1 VEAHNRREG
10 GLGTLDGEAATRK
23 RGGGYR
29 WSRLD
34 SLVAVSRNVLPGLG
48 PRTTRTAPQGSP
60 APVSRSAP
68 AATINPFRVLLT
80 HRNFRLFWIGQTLSL
95 IGTWMQTM
103 AQGWLA
109 LELTNNAFLVGL
121 VASIGSL
128 PILVLSLPAGVLADR
143 EHKLRLVTI
152 AQSLL
157 LLEAI
162 ALWWLTYT
170 GHITIGWLLLLAA
183 VNGAV
188 SAVEIPARQAMM
200 IELVGRD
207 DLRDAIALNSS
218 GFNLARIFGPGVAAA
233 VIAKAGISWCFGLN
247 ALSYF
252 TVLIGLSRIQ
262 LPPWNPPLTT
272 GSPLH
277 GMLEGIRYIRAT
289 KKVSTLIRF
298 IAVFS
303 VLGVPYITLMP
314 VVARDLLGLDASGYG
329 LLLSSLG
336 LGGLSGALVLAAVGR
351 SVPRGKLLV
360 AAAYTYAFL
369 LIMFALVRVAWLAY
383 PILLVTG
390 FSMIVTNA
398 VANSM
403 LQSFVADEFRGRLM
417 SVYSLISVGVSQ
429 VFGAF
434 AAGAVAS
441 AVGVDWAIGAGAA
454 VMLGFAMYAFRRE
467 SAWIVAEH

>member
-1 VEAHNRREG
+1 
-10 GLGTLDGEAATRK
+10 
-23 RGGGYR
+23 
-29 WSRLD
+29 
-34 SLVAVSRNVLPGLG
+34 VLR
-48 PRTTRTAPQGSP
+48 PRTTH
-60 APVSRSAP
+60 SAP
-68 AATINPFRVLLT
+68 DAPLSPTPQSPPANSINPFRVLLT

-157 LLEAI
+157 LVEAI
-162 ALWWLTYT
+162 ALWWLTVS
-170 GHITIGWLLLLAA
+170 GQITIEWLLILAA
-183 VNGAV
+183 INGAI
-188 SAVEIPARQAMM
+188 AAIEIPARQAMM

-233 VIAKAGISWCFGLN
+233 IIAQAGIAWCFGVN
-247 ALSYF
+247 ALSYL
-252 TVLIGLSRIQ
+252 TVLISLFMIR
-262 LPPWNPPLTT
+262 LPAWQPPLTT
-272 GSPLH
+272 GSALH
-277 GMLEGIRYIRAT
+277 GMLEGLRFIRSN
-289 KKVSTLIRF
+289 KKVRTLIRF

-303 VLGVPYITLMP
+303 ILGVPYITLMP

-329 LLLSSLG
+329 LMLSSLG
-336 LGGLSGALVLAAVGR
+336 IGGLSGALALAAVGR
-351 SVPRGKLLV
+351 RVSRGQLLV
-360 AAAYTYAFL
+360 GAAYTYAFL
-369 LIMFALVRVAWLAY
+369 LIMFSLVRSPALAY

-403 LQSFVADEFRGRLM
+403 LQSLVPDQFRGRLM
-417 SVYSLISVGVSQ
+417 SVYSLISVGLAQ
-429 VFGAF
+429 VLGAF

-441 AVGVDWAIGAGAA
+441 AIGVDWAIGIGAA
-454 VMLGFAMYAFRRE
+454 IMLLYAMYAFRRG
-467 SAWIVAEH
+467 SSWIVSEP

>member
-1 VEAHNRREG
+1 
-10 GLGTLDGEAATRK
+10 
-23 RGGGYR
+23 
-29 WSRLD
+29 
-34 SLVAVSRNVLPGLG
+34 
-48 PRTTRTAPQGSP
+48 
-60 APVSRSAP
+60 
-68 AATINPFRVLLT
+68 
-80 HRNFRLFWIGQTLSL
+80 
-95 IGTWMQTM
+95 M
-103 AQGWLA
+103 ASGWLA

-128 PILVLSLPAGVLADR
+128 PILLLSLPAGVLADR

-157 LLEAI
+157 LCEALS
-162 ALWWLTYT
+162 LWWLTFT

-188 SAVEIPARQAMM
+188 SAFEIPARQSMM

-262 LPPWNPPLTT
+262 LPPWRPPLTT

-277 GMLEGIRYIRAT
+277 GMLEGIRYVRAT
-289 KKVSTLIRF
+289 KEVSTLIRF

-336 LGGLSGALVLAAVGR
+336 VGGLSGALALAGLGGR
-351 SVPRGKLLV
+351 LPRGKVLV

-369 LIMFALVRVAWLAY
+369 LIMFSLVRVAWLAY

-417 SVYSLISVGVSQ
+417 SVYSLISVGLSQ

-441 AVGVDWAIGAGAA
+441 AVGVDWAIGSGAA
-454 VMLGFAMYAFRRE
+454 VMLGFAMYAFRKE
-467 SAWIVAEH
+467 SSWIVAEH

>member
-1 VEAHNRREG
+1 
-10 GLGTLDGEAATRK
+10 L
-23 RGGGYR
+23 
-29 WSRLD
+29 
-34 SLVAVSRNVLPGLG
+34 
-48 PRTTRTAPQGSP
+48 
-60 APVSRSAP
+60 SAP
-68 AATINPFRVLLT
+68 DAESHPASSAPSAKSINPFRVLVT

-95 IGTWMQTM
+95 VGTWMQTM

-157 LLEAI
+157 LLEALV
-162 ALWWLTYT
+162 LWWLTFT
-170 GHITIGWLLLLAA
+170 GHITIGWLLTLAA
-183 VNGAV
+183 ANGAI
-188 SAVEIPARQAMM
+188 SAIEIPARQAMM

-218 GFNLARIFGPGVAAA
+218 GFNLARIFGPFVAAV

-252 TVLIGLSRIQ
+252 TVLLGLSRIR
-262 LPPWNPPLTT
+262 LPAWQPPLTT

-277 GMLEGIRYIRAT
+277 GMLEGLRYIRAT
-289 KKVSTLIRF
+289 KKVSTLIKF

-303 VLGVPYITLMP
+303 VLGIPYITLMP

-336 LGGLSGALVLAAVGR
+336 LGGLSGALALAGVGSR
-351 SVPRGKLLV
+351 IPRGKMLV
-360 AAAYTYAFL
+360 ASSYTYAFL
-369 LIMFALVRVAWLAY
+369 LIMFSLVRVSWLAY
-383 PILLVTG
+383 PILFVTG

-398 VANSM
+398 LANSM
-403 LQSFVADEFRGRLM
+403 LQTFVIDRFRGRLM
-417 SVYSLISVGVSQ
+417 SVYSLISVGLSQ
-429 VFGAF
+429 VLGAF

-441 AVGVDWAIGAGAA
+441 AVGVDWAIGGGAA
-454 VMLGFAMYAFRRE
+454 IMLAFAMYAFRRE
-467 SAWIVAEH
+467 SSWIIAEH

>member
-1 VEAHNRREG
+1 MTHSAESTIA
-10 GLGTLDGEAATRK
+10 
-23 RGGGYR
+23 
-29 WSRLD
+29 
-34 SLVAVSRNVLPGLG
+34 
-48 PRTTRTAPQGSP
+48 TAPPKPAGS
-60 APVSRSAP
+60 
-68 AATINPFRVLLT
+68 INPFRVLLT

-95 IGTWMQTM
+95 VGTWMQTM

-121 VASIGSL
+121 VACIGSL

-152 AQSLL
+152 CQSLL
-157 LLEAI
+157 LVEALV
-162 ALWWLTYT
+162 LWGLTFT
-170 GHITIGWLLLLAA
+170 GHITIGWLLLLAL
-183 VNGAV
+183 VNGAI

-233 VIAKAGISWCFGLN
+233 VIASAGIAWCFGLN

-252 TVLIGLSRIQ
+252 TVLLGLARIK
-262 LPPWNPPLTT
+262 LPPWQPPLTT
-272 GSPLH
+272 SSPVH
-277 GMLEGIRYIRAT
+277 GMLEGLRYIRAT
-289 KKVSTLIRF
+289 KKVSTLIKF

-303 VLGVPYITLMP
+303 ILGVPYITLMP
-314 VVARDLLGLDASGYG
+314 VVARDLLGLDAAGYG

-336 LGGLSGALVLAAVGR
+336 LGGLSGALALAAMGGR
-351 SVPRGKLLV
+351 LPRGKLLV
-360 AAAYTYAFL
+360 ASAYTYAFL
-369 LIMFALVRVAWLAY
+369 LIMFSLVRVAWLAY

-403 LQSFVADEFRGRLM
+403 LQSIVPDQFRGRLM
-417 SVYSLISVGVSQ
+417 SVYSLISVGLGQ
-429 VFGAF
+429 VLGAF
-434 AAGAVAS
+434 AGGAVAT
-441 AVGVDWAIGAGAA
+441 AVGVDWAIGSGAA
-454 VMLGFAMYAFRRE
+454 IMLLYGMYAFRRE
-467 SAWIVAEH
+467 SSWIVEEH

>member
-1 VEAHNRREG
+1 
-10 GLGTLDGEAATRK
+10 LDVRP
-23 RGGGYR
+23 
-29 WSRLD
+29 S
-34 SLVAVSRNVLPGLG
+34 S
-48 PRTTRTAPQGSP
+48 GSP
-60 APVSRSAP
+60 VSAP
-68 AATINPFRVLLT
+68 SINPFRVLVT

-103 AQGWLA
+103 ASAWLA

-128 PILVLSLPAGVLADR
+128 PILLLSLPAGVLADR

-157 LLEAI
+157 LCEAL
-162 ALWWLTYT
+162 ALWWLTFT

-188 SAVEIPARQAMM
+188 SAFEIPARQSLM

-233 VIAKAGISWCFGLN
+233 VIAKAGISWCFGVN

-262 LPPWNPPLTT
+262 LPPWHPPLTT

-277 GMLEGIRYIRAT
+277 GMLEGIRYVRAT

-336 LGGLSGALVLAAVGR
+336 LGGLSGALALAAVGGR
-351 SVPRGKLLV
+351 FPRGKVLV

-369 LIMFALVRVAWLAY
+369 LIMFSLVRVAWLAY

-390 FSMIVTNA
+390 FCMIVTNA

-403 LQSFVADEFRGRLM
+403 LQSFVADQFRGRLM

-441 AVGVDWAIGAGAA
+441 AVGVDWAIGSGAA
-454 VMLGFAMYAFRRE
+454 IMLAFAMYAFRRH
-467 SAWIVAEH
+467 SAWIVSEH

>member
-1 VEAHNRREG
+1 M
-10 GLGTLDGEAATRK
+10 
-23 RGGGYR
+23 
-29 WSRLD
+29 
-34 SLVAVSRNVLPGLG
+34 
-48 PRTTRTAPQGSP
+48 
-60 APVSRSAP
+60 
-68 AATINPFRVLLT
+68 LLT
-80 HRNFRLFWIGQTLSL
+80 HRNFRLFWVGQTLSL
-95 IGTWMQTM
+95 VGTWMQMM

-143 EHKLRLVTI
+143 EHKLRLVTVC
-152 AQSLL
+152 QSLL
-157 LLEAI
+157 LAEAVV
-162 ALWWLTYT
+162 LWWLVYT
-170 GHITIGWLLLLAA
+170 GNITIGWLLLLAA
-183 VNGAV
+183 VNGAIT
-188 SAVEIPARQAMM
+188 AIEIPSRQAMM

-252 TVLIGLSRIQ
+252 TVLVGLSRMR
-262 LPPWNPPLTT
+262 LPAWQPPRTT

-277 GMLEGIRYIRAT
+277 GMLEGLRYVRAT

-303 VLGVPYITLMP
+303 VLGIPYITLMP
-314 VVARDLLGLDASGYG
+314 VVARDLLGLGASGYG
-329 LLLSSLG
+329 LMLSSLG
-336 LGGLSGALVLAAVGR
+336 VGGLSGALALAGVGAR
-351 SVPRGKLLV
+351 FRRGKLLV
-360 AAAYTYAFL
+360 AAAYSYAFL
-369 LIMFALVRVAWLAY
+369 LIMFSLVRVAWLAY

-390 FSMIVTNA
+390 FTMIITNA

-403 LQSFVADEFRGRLM
+403 LQSFVADQFRGRLM
-417 SVYSLISVGVSQ
+417 SVYSLISVGLSQ
-429 VFGAF
+429 VVGAF
-434 AAGAVAS
+434 VAGAVAE
-441 AVGVDWAIGAGAA
+441 AVGVDWAIGGGAA

-467 SAWIVAEH
+467 SSWIVREQ

>member
-1 VEAHNRREG
+1 MA
-10 GLGTLDGEAATRK
+10 
-23 RGGGYR
+23 
-29 WSRLD
+29 
-34 SLVAVSRNVLPGLG
+34 
-48 PRTTRTAPQGSP
+48 RTAP
-60 APVSRSAP
+60 AAP
-68 AATINPFRVLLT
+68 AIAASRPPSSASINPFRVLLT
-80 HRNFRLFWIGQTLSL
+80 HRNFRLFWTGQTLSL
-95 IGTWMQTM
+95 VGTWMQTM

-143 EHKLRLVTI
+143 EHKLRLVTV

-157 LLEAI
+157 LVEAT
-162 ALWWLTYT
+162 ALWWLTFT
-170 GHITIGWLLLLAA
+170 GHVTIGWLLILAV

-188 SAVEIPARQAMM
+188 TAVEIPARQAMM

-218 GFNLARIFGPGVAAA
+218 GFNLARILGPGVAAA
-233 VIAKAGISWCFGLN
+233 VIAKAGIAWCFGLN

-252 TVLIGLSRIQ
+252 TVLVGLARIR
-262 LPPWNPPLTT
+262 LPAWQPPLTT

-277 GMLEGIRYIRAT
+277 GMLEGLRYVRRT
-289 KKVSTLIRF
+289 EKVATLIRF

-336 LGGLSGALVLAAVGR
+336 IGGLSGALALAAVGR
-351 SVPRGKLLV
+351 RVPRGKLLV
-360 AAAYTYAFL
+360 AAAYSYAFL
-369 LIMFALVRVAWLAY
+369 LIMFSLVRVAWLAY

-390 FSMIVTNA
+390 FSMIVTSA
-398 VANSM
+398 VTNSM
-403 LQSFVADEFRGRLM
+403 LQSFVEDHFRGRLM
-417 SVYSLISVGVSQ
+417 SVYSLISVGLSQ
-429 VFGAF
+429 VLGAF
-434 AAGAVAS
+434 VGGAVAG
-441 AVGVDWAIGAGAA
+441 AVGVDWAIGGGAA
-454 VMLGFAMYAFRRE
+454 IMLGFAMYAFRRE
-467 SAWIVAEH
+467 SSWIVTEH

>member
-1 VEAHNRREG
+1 V
-10 GLGTLDGEAATRK
+10 AA
-23 RGGGYR
+23 
-29 WSRLD
+29 
-34 SLVAVSRNVLPGLG
+34 V
-48 PRTTRTAPQGSP
+48 PRAI
-60 APVSRSAP
+60 P
-68 AATINPFRVLLT
+68 AASINPFRVLLT

-103 AQGWLA
+103 SEGWLA
-109 LELTNNAFLVGL
+109 LELSNNAFLVGL

-128 PILVLSLPAGVLADR
+128 PILLLSLPAGVITDR
-143 EHKLRLVTI
+143 EHKLRIVTI

-157 LLEAI
+157 LAQSVV
-162 ALWWLTYT
+162 LWWLTFT

-183 VNGAV
+183 VQGAV
-188 SAVEIPARQAMM
+188 SAFEIPARQAMM

-218 GFNLARIFGPGVAAA
+218 GFNLARIFGPGIAAV

-252 TVLIGLSRIQ
+252 TVLLGLSRIK
-262 LPPWNPPLTT
+262 LPAWTPPLTT
-272 GSPLH
+272 SSPLH

-336 LGGLSGALVLAAVGR
+336 LGGLSGALVLAGIGGR
-351 SVPRGKLLV
+351 AARGKVLV
-360 AAAYTYAFL
+360 AAAYSYAFL
-369 LIMFALVRVAWLAY
+369 LIMFSLVRVAWLAY
-383 PILLVTG
+383 PILFLTG
-390 FSMIVTNA
+390 FCMIVTNA

-417 SVYSLISVGVSQ
+417 SVYSMISVGLSQ
-429 VFGAF
+429 VCGAF
-434 AAGAVAS
+434 AAGVIAS
-441 AVGVDWAIGAGAA
+441 MVGVDWAIGAGAA
-454 VMLGFAMYAFRRE
+454 IMLGFAMYAFRRE
-467 SAWIVAEH
+467 SSWIVKEH

>member
-1 VEAHNRREG
+1 MGSEFWRVRPARLRRWAR
-10 GLGTLDGEAATRK
+10 TL
-23 RGGGYR
+23 
-29 WSRLD
+29 
-34 SLVAVSRNVLPGLG
+34 
-48 PRTTRTAPQGSP
+48 APNL
-60 APVSRSAP
+60 AP
-68 AATINPFRVLLT
+68 AERHGMPASMSTQDLTRGEPVDATVERPPEPIPQSVGSINPFRVLLT

-95 IGTWMQTM
+95 VGTWMQTM

-121 VASIGSL
+121 VASVGSL
-128 PILVLSLPAGVLADR
+128 PILLLSLPAGVLADR

-152 AQSLL
+152 AQTLL
-157 LLEAI
+157 LVEALV
-162 ALWWLTYT
+162 LWWLTFT
-170 GHITIGWLLLLAA
+170 GHITISWLLLLAA
-183 VNGAV
+183 ANGAI

-200 IELVGRD
+200 IELVGRE

-233 VIAKAGISWCFGLN
+233 VIAKAGIAWCFGVN
-247 ALSYF
+247 AMSYF
-252 TVLIGLSRIQ
+252 TVLLGLSLIR
-262 LPPWNPPLTT
+262 LPAWQRPLTT

-277 GMLEGIRYIRAT
+277 GMLEGLRYVRAT
-289 KKVSTLIRF
+289 KKVATLIRF

-336 LGGLSGALVLAAVGR
+336 VGGLSGALALAAVGGR
-351 SVPRGKLLV
+351 VPRGKLLV
-360 AAAYTYAFL
+360 AAAYSYAFL
-369 LIMFALVRVAWLAY
+369 LIMFSLVRAPWLAY

-403 LQSFVADEFRGRLM
+403 LQSLVADQFRGRLM
-417 SVYSLISVGVSQ
+417 SVYSLISVGLSQ
-429 VFGAF
+429 VLGAF
-434 AAGAVAS
+434 AAGTIAS
-441 AVGVDWAIGAGAA
+441 AIGVDWAIGGGAA
-454 VMLGFAMYAFRRE
+454 IMLGFAMYAFRRE
-467 SAWIVAEH
+467 SSWIVEEH

>member
-1 VEAHNRREG
+1 
-10 GLGTLDGEAATRK
+10 
-23 RGGGYR
+23 
-29 WSRLD
+29 
-34 SLVAVSRNVLPGLG
+34 
-48 PRTTRTAPQGSP
+48 
-60 APVSRSAP
+60 
-68 AATINPFRVLLT
+68 VLLT
-80 HRNFRLFWIGQTLSL
+80 HRNFRLFWVGQTLSL
-95 IGTWMQTM
+95 VGTWMQMM

-143 EHKLRLVTI
+143 EHKLRLVTVC
-152 AQSLL
+152 QSLL
-157 LLEAI
+157 LAEAVV
-162 ALWWLTYT
+162 LWWLVYT
-170 GHITIGWLLLLAA
+170 GNITIGWLLLLAA
-183 VNGAV
+183 VNGAIT
-188 SAVEIPARQAMM
+188 AIEIPSRQAMM

-252 TVLIGLSRIQ
+252 TVLVGLSRMR
-262 LPPWNPPLTT
+262 LPAWQPPRTT

-277 GMLEGIRYIRAT
+277 GMLEGLRYVRAT

-303 VLGVPYITLMP
+303 VLGIPYITLMP
-314 VVARDLLGLDASGYG
+314 VVARDLLGLGASGYG
-329 LLLSSLG
+329 LMLSSLG
-336 LGGLSGALVLAAVGR
+336 VGGLSGALALAGVGAR
-351 SVPRGKLLV
+351 FRRGKLLV
-360 AAAYTYAFL
+360 AAAYSYAFL
-369 LIMFALVRVAWLAY
+369 LIMFSLVRVAWLAY

-390 FSMIVTNA
+390 FTMIITNA

-403 LQSFVADEFRGRLM
+403 LQSFVADQFRGRLM
-417 SVYSLISVGVSQ
+417 SVYSLISVGLSQ
-429 VFGAF
+429 VVGAF
-434 AAGAVAS
+434 VAGAVAE
-441 AVGVDWAIGAGAA
+441 AVGVDWAIGGGAA

-467 SAWIVAEH
+467 SSWIVREQ

>member
-1 VEAHNRREG
+1 
-10 GLGTLDGEAATRK
+10 
-23 RGGGYR
+23 
-29 WSRLD
+29 
-34 SLVAVSRNVLPGLG
+34 
-48 PRTTRTAPQGSP
+48 
-60 APVSRSAP
+60 
-68 AATINPFRVLLT
+68 VLLT

-121 VASIGSL
+121 VASIGAL

-143 EHKLRLVTI
+143 QHKLRLVTI

-157 LLEAI
+157 LVEAV
-162 ALWWLTYT
+162 ALWWLTLT
-170 GHITIGWLLLLAA
+170 GHITIQWLLVLSA

-188 SAVEIPARQAMM
+188 TAIEIPARQAMM
-200 IELVGRD
+200 IELVGRE

-233 VIAKAGISWCFGLN
+233 VIAQAGIAWCFGVN
-247 ALSYF
+247 ALSYL
-252 TVLIGLSRIQ
+252 TVLVGLLMIK
-262 LPPWNPPLTT
+262 LPPWQPPLTT

-277 GMLEGIRYIRAT
+277 GMLEGLRYIRST
-289 KKVSTLIRF
+289 RKVATLIRF

-303 VLGVPYITLMP
+303 ILGVPYITLMP

-336 LGGLSGALVLAAVGR
+336 LGGLTGALALAALGSRTSRGRMLVG
-351 SVPRGKLLV
+351 
-360 AAAYTYAFL
+360 AAYSYSTL
-369 LIMFALVRVAWLAY
+369 LIVFSLVRSPAFAY
-383 PILLVTG
+383 PILFLTG
-390 FSMIVTNA
+390 FMMIVTSA

-403 LQSFVADEFRGRLM
+403 LQSLVPDHFRGRLM
-417 SVYSLISVGVSQ
+417 SVYSLISVGLSQ
-429 VFGAF
+429 VVGAF

-441 AVGVDWAIGAGAA
+441 AVGVDWAIGGGAA
-454 VMLGFAMYAFRRE
+454 IMLAFAMYAFRTEQAWVTTE
-467 SAWIVAEH
+467 S

>member
-1 VEAHNRREG
+1 MTR
-10 GLGTLDGEAATRK
+10 AAPPT
-23 RGGGYR
+23 
-29 WSRLD
+29 
-34 SLVAVSRNVLPGLG
+34 P
-48 PRTTRTAPQGSP
+48 
-60 APVSRSAP
+60 
-68 AATINPFRVLLT
+68 INPFRVLVT

-157 LLEAI
+157 LVEAL
-162 ALWWLTYT
+162 ALWWLTFT
-170 GHITIGWLLLLAA
+170 GHITIGWLLILAA

-218 GFNLARIFGPGVAAA
+218 GFNLARIFGPGVAAV

-252 TVLIGLSRIQ
+252 TVLIGLARIQ
-262 LPPWNPPLTT
+262 LPPWRPPLTT

-314 VVARDLLGLDASGYG
+314 VVARDLLGLGASGYG
-329 LLLSSLG
+329 LLLSALG
-336 LGGLSGALVLAAVGR
+336 LGGLSGALALAAVGGR
-351 SVPRGKLLV
+351 IPRGKLLV
-360 AAAYTYAFL
+360 AAAYSYAFL
-369 LIMFALVRVAWLAY
+369 LIMFSLVRVAWLAY

-417 SVYSLISVGVSQ
+417 SVYSLISVGLSQ

-434 AAGAVAS
+434 AGGAVAS

-454 VMLGFAMYAFRRE
+454 VMLGFAMYAFRKE
-467 SAWIVAEH
+467 SSWIVTEH